1 MTCIS
6 ARSLF
11 LDDMGISFKK
21 GDDIALTGSKVKQDA
36 ADIILA
42 REIVKGTATLVLRD
56 NKGTPIWNWRH

>member
-1 MTCIS
+1 LTCIS

-42 REIVKGTATLVLRD
+42 REIVKGDGYARSS
-56 NKGTPIWNWRH
+56 R